1 MQEEKNLVE
10 EQVEDGEV
18 VEVEMPEEEADES
31 AAVEDVSEEEQAKDE
46 DKDEL
51 ENYSKNVQK
60 RIATLTKKMREQE
73 RAAQSAYEYAK
84 SLQEENNNLKT
95 SNSEAHQNYYSEA
108 ENRLKSQRAQANS
121 VLKSAYQEQDW
132 DKVTKAQEILD
143 KITVEES
150 KLVNTKMKVEEA
162 PRTPVSVQDF
172 QQQYQQPAQQAAPD
186 PDPAAQ
192 DWAEKNQWFG
202 EDETMTLAAFNIHRK
217 LIEEEG
223 FDPADSMYYDEI
235 DKRIRVEFPHK
246 FEDGGEVKPKQ
257 NMQQTVAPAVTS

>member
-132 DKVTKAQEILD
+132 DKVT
-143 KITVEES
+143 
-150 KLVNTKMKVEEA
+150 
-162 PRTPVSVQDF
+162 
-172 QQQYQQPAQQAAPD
+172 
-186 PDPAAQ
+186 
-192 DWAEKNQWFG
+192 
-202 EDETMTLAAFNIHRK
+202 
-217 LIEEEG
+217 
-223 FDPADSMYYDEI
+223 
-235 DKRIRVEFPHK
+235 
-246 FEDGGEVKPKQ
+246 
-257 NMQQTVAPAVTS
+257 

>member
-150 KLVNTKMKVEEA
+150 KLVNTKMALNTFYIFFFFLV
-162 PRTPVSVQDF
+162 F
-172 QQQYQQPAQQAAPD
+172 
-186 PDPAAQ
+186 
-192 DWAEKNQWFG
+192 
-202 EDETMTLAAFNIHRK
+202 
-217 LIEEEG
+217 
-223 FDPADSMYYDEI
+223 
-235 DKRIRVEFPHK
+235 
-246 FEDGGEVKPKQ
+246 
-257 NMQQTVAPAVTS
+257 

>member
-1 MQEEKNLVE
+1 MQEEEKNLVEE

-18 VEVEMPEEEADES
+18 VELEMPEEEADES
-31 AAVEDVSEEEQAKDE
+31 APVEDVSEEEQAKDE

-84 SLQEENNNLKT
+84 SLQEENNQLKT

-108 ENRLKSQRAQANS
+108 ENRLKSQRAQANA

-132 DKVTKAQEILD
+132 GKVTKAQEILD

-150 KLVNTKMKVEEA
+150 KLVNTKIKVEEA
-162 PRTPVSVQDF
+162 PQTPVSVQDF

-192 DWAEKNQWFG
+192 DWAEKNKWFG
-202 EDETMTLAAFNIHRK
+202 EDETMTLAAFNIQK
-217 LIEEEG
+217 I
-223 FDPADSMYYDEI
+223 
-235 DKRIRVEFPHK
+235 
-246 FEDGGEVKPKQ
+246 
-257 NMQQTVAPAVTS
+257 N